1 MSVQTASLETK
12 ERIHQLVNNL
22 PPASLTVVER
32 FVSFVYNQA
41 QQGEPVVT
49 AADGDTAS
57 YLYPTVS
64 LPASALGKLIDLMP
78 PVGGDALADT
88 EALYDEI

>member
-12 ERIHQLVNNL
+12 ERIHQLVDDL

-32 FVSFVYNQA
+32 FVAFVYNQA
-41 QQGEPVVT
+41 RQGEPVVT
-49 AADGDTAS
+49 ATDGDLAP
-57 YLYPTVS
+57 YRYPTVS

-88 EALYDEI
+88 EALYDET